1 MHSTQHLP
9 HKRILVVED
18 CFLARE
24 RMSLLLGENGYM
36 VSTAANGAEAI
47 ERLRT
52 SCRPDLI
59 LLDLRMPVMDGWTL
73 REELKRD
80 PELSVIPVVV
90 LSGLD
95 EGGEQMS
102 SLEAARFLHK
112 PVELDELLL
121 TVQQCCKEVKPRTE
135 QPPAL
140 SP

>member
-24 RMSLLLGENGYM
+24 RMSLLLGEKGYM
-36 VSTAANGAEAI
+36 VSTAANGVEAI

-52 SCRPDLI
+52 CSRPDLI

-80 PELSVIPVVV
+80 PELSAIPIVV
-90 LSGLD
+90 LSGVD
-95 EGGEQMS
+95 EGGEQTS
-102 SLEAARFLHK
+102 TLEAAHFLHK
-112 PVELDELLL
+112 PVEMDELLKA
-121 TVQQCCKEVKPRTE
+121 VRQCCKEAEPRTE
-135 QPPAL
+135 QPSAL